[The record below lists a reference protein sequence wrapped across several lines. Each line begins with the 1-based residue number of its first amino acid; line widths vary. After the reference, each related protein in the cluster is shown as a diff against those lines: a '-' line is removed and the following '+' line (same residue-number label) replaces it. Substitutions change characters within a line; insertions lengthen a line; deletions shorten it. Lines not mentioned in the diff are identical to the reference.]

1 MTKTSAMSLDVVP
14 EYCTKPVVAFGC
26 GNILLGDDGFGPAV
40 AGKLHASDVV
50 PAWATVIDAGTSVRE
65 FLFDIALSEQRPS
78 LIVVID
84 AVDVGRPPGEV
95 FEISL
100 DDIPAVKVPD
110 YSLHQAPTSNLLR
123 ELRDHCGVEVE
134 VIACQVGDIPDEVK
148 MGLTPAVEDAVF
160 CATQLVKEKYLWREL
175 SVKID
180 KGQEGVKNNARNTGN
195 SRSKQT
201 GSDVLR

>member
-40 AGKLHASDVV
+40 AEKLHASDVV
-50 PAWATVIDAGTSVRE
+50 PTWATVIDAGTSVRE

-84 AVDVGRPPGEV
+84 AVDTGRSLGEV

-123 ELRDHCGVEVE
+123 ELRDHCSVEVV

-148 MGLTPAVEDAVF
+148 MGLTPAVEDAVVR
-160 CATQLVKEKYLWREL
+160 ATKLVEKRFLRQEKP
-175 SVKID
+175 VKLIETK
-180 KGQEGVKNNARNTGN
+180 KG
-195 SRSKQT
+195 
-201 GSDVLR
+201 